1 MIGVN
6 RIFFKTLPSIELRM
20 HRIAARSICFTALVI
35 ACFFAETSISQ
46 ELADSLLNEL
56 NLAKTDS
63 HKVVILNE
71 LCWEF
76 GASEPSKALEFGKR
90 SIELSDK
97 IGYVNGAATA
107 NSNIG
112 RAYKLSGDFEKAIE
126 HLNVALALE
135 IKTNDIRGQAS
146 NHNEL
151 GNTFKYI
158 AEYAKSLHHF
168 QEAIRLFDKL
178 GEEQSVAS
186 VKMNS
191 AYLHQYLNEFE
202 KAVPLCKQ
210 VLQMKKQN
218 GSLLGEAKSCLCLG
232 VSYNGMEQLDS
243 ALFYF
248 EQSLSILKS
257 LNNRTYL
264 PAALN
269 NIGSVYS
276 QLGDH
281 EKAVSVITEAI
292 AISDS
297 LGHMNN
303 VAIGYSD
310 LGDVLMEA
318 KRYQEAAAA
327 FEQSLQLS
335 DKTGS
340 TLVQVNVLE
349 KKSEALSKLGKFELA
364 YKTRLDYEALRDSIH
379 SVEKEKEL
387 LKLQEEFDAEKREQ
401 EIVRLRI
408 EQESAQAKANL
419 SNLLLASALVLMV
432 VLGASVFLYLK
443 QRKSE
448 EQQKLAV
455 LEQKAL
461 RSQMNPHF
469 IFNSLNSIQ
478 RLYVEGNLDKAND
491 HVADFGKLLRMI
503 LDNSGRSQISLADE
517 LETLKLYIDL
527 EQMRTDNQISYSI
540 DVDPSI
546 DLNSSK
552 VPPLIIQ
559 PFVENAIWHGILP
572 KNEKGNVNIRI
583 SKTESGLLC
592 VITDDG
598 IGIEESLKNKSQTHE
613 SKAMKITS
621 ERLNNAVVAEQ
632 LPEGGTRITIKIPLG

>member
-1 MIGVN
+1 
-6 RIFFKTLPSIELRM
+6 
-20 HRIAARSICFTALVI
+20 
-35 ACFFAETSISQ
+35 
-46 ELADSLLNEL
+46 
-56 NLAKTDS
+56 
-63 HKVVILNE
+63 
-71 LCWEF
+71 
-76 GASEPSKALEFGKR
+76 
-90 SIELSDK
+90 
-97 IGYVNGAATA
+97 
-107 NSNIG
+107 
-112 RAYKLSGDFEKAIE
+112 
-126 HLNVALALE
+126 
-135 IKTNDIRGQAS
+135 
-146 NHNEL
+146 
-151 GNTFKYI
+151 
-158 AEYAKSLHHF
+158 
-168 QEAIRLFDKL
+168 
-178 GEEQSVAS
+178 
-186 VKMNS
+186 
-191 AYLHQYLNEFE
+191 LHQYLNDFE

-210 VLQMKKQN
+210 VLQLKQKK
-218 GSLLGEAKSCLCLG
+218 GSVLGEAKSCLCLG
-232 VSYNGMEQLDS
+232 ISYNGLKQLDS

-248 EQSLSILKS
+248 ERSLTILKS

-276 QLGDH
+276 QLGNH

-310 LGDVLMEA
+310 LGDVLMDASRYEEA
-318 KRYQEAAAA
+318 IAA

-335 DKTGS
+335 EETGS
-340 TLVQVNVLE
+340 TLVKVDVLE
-349 KKSEALSKLGKFELA
+349 KKSQALSKLGEFELA
-364 YKTRLDYEALRDSIH
+364 YKTRLEYEDLRDSIH
-379 SVEKEKEL
+379 SAEKEKEL

-401 EIVRLRI
+401 EIERLKL
-408 EQESAQAKANL
+408 EQESTQAKADL
-419 SNLLLASALVLMV
+419 SNLLLASALALLVL
-432 VLGASVFLYLK
+432 LSASVFLYLK
-443 QRKSE
+443 HRKSK
-448 EQQKLAV
+448 EQKKLAV

-517 LETLKLYIDL
+517 LEALKLYLDL
-527 EQMRTDNQISYSI
+527 EQMRTDDQISYSI
-540 DVDPSI
+540 EVDSNI
-546 DLNSSK
+546 DQNSSK

-572 KNEKGNVNIRI
+572 KNEKGKVDVRI
-583 SKTESGLLC
+583 SRTDSGLLC

-598 IGIEESLKNKSQTHE
+598 IGIEESLKSKSQTHE

-621 ERLNNAVVAEQ
+621 ERLSKTIKAEQ
-632 LPEGGTRITIKIPLG
+632 LPEGGTRITINIPFG